1 MNIQAVDVGS
11 LTPELQHRLT
21 CFEADKAVY
30 VDLQNKLVE
39 IEQENQRLLHKAV
52 ELEGRASRTDA
63 SWKRLAGTGEID
75 QAKVNDEIERAEKL
89 RKEAHAMRATVDA
102 RASLENNLILQLADA
117 RNKLFTEP
125 RVLNRAYWQAQLE
138 KMLARDG
145 LREELMQIF
154 TLSKALCILDL
165 ESHKEGL
172 LRACNGSRQ
181 IEEKKNEFVWRAF
194 GEEFEKLFDGAEK
207 DALPPAL
214 ATVPNALSKEVAVNS
229 PAALHKLKTL
239 NGKS

>member
-1 MNIQAVDVGS
+1 MSTQAFDIQS

-39 IEQENQRLLHKAV
+39 VAQENQRLLHKAT
-52 ELEGRASRTDA
+52 EFEGQASRTDA

-75 QAKVNDEIERAEKL
+75 QAKVNEEIERAEKL
-89 RKEAHAMRATVDA
+89 RKEAQAMRATVEA
-102 RASLENNLILQLADA
+102 RASLENNLILRLADA
-117 RNKLFTEP
+117 RKKLVTEP
-125 RVLNRAYWQAQLE
+125 RVLNKAYWQAQLE

-154 TLSKALCILDL
+154 TLSKALCIHDL
-165 ESHKEGL
+165 ELHDGV

-181 IEEKKNEFVWRAF
+181 RKEKTNELVWRAF
-194 GEEFEKLFDGAEK
+194 GNEFEKLFDGAEK
-207 DALPPAL
+207 DAPPPAL

>member
-1 MNIQAVDVGS
+1 MNTQAFDVQG

-21 CFEADKAVY
+21 CFETDKTVY

-39 IEQENQRLLHKAV
+39 VAQENQRLLHKSA
-52 ELEGRASRTDA
+52 ELEGRANRTDA

-75 QAKVNDEIERAEKL
+75 QAKVNEEIERAEKL
-89 RKEAHAMRATVDA
+89 RKEAQSMRTTVDVRAT
-102 RASLENNLILQLADA
+102 LENDLILQLAEA
-117 RNKLFTEP
+117 RNKLVTEP
-125 RVLNRAYWQAQLE
+125 RVLNQAYWQAQLK

-165 ESHKEGL
+165 ELHDGL

-181 IEEKKNEFVWRAF
+181 REEKKNELVWRAF
-194 GEEFEKLFDGAEK
+194 GKEFEKLFDGAEK
-207 DALPPAL
+207 DAMPPAL

-229 PAALHKLKTL
+229 PAALHKLKAL
-239 NGKS
+239 SGKS